1 MGKGPGTP
9 REDRTAMTA
18 KQALEEVLR
27 HLPESR
33 LGEVVDFARFLS
45 WREECGAWK
54 QFGRSQLAKAY
65 GPDEPE
71 YSLDDIKAG
80 LNA

>member
-1 MGKGPGTP
+1 V
-9 REDRTAMTA
+9 TA

-33 LGEVVDFARFLS
+33 LGELLDFARFLS
-45 WREECGAWK
+45 WREEREGWQ
-54 QFGRSQLAKAY
+54 QFGRGQLAKAY

-71 YSLDDIKAG
+71 YTLDEIKPG
-80 LNA
+80 LNG

>member
-1 MGKGPGTP
+1 
-9 REDRTAMTA
+9 MTA
-18 KQALEEVLR
+18 KEALEEVLR
-27 HLPESR
+27 LLPESR

-45 WREECGAWK
+45 WREEREAWK

-71 YSLDDIKAG
+71 YSLDDIKPG

>member
-1 MGKGPGTP
+1 
-9 REDRTAMTA
+9 MTV
-18 KQALEEVLR
+18 KQALEEVLQQ
-27 HLPESR
+27 LPESR

-45 WREECGAWK
+45 WREECEAWQ

-71 YSLDDIKAG
+71 YSLDDIKTG

>member
-1 MGKGPGTP
+1 
-9 REDRTAMTA
+9 MTA

-27 HLPESR
+27 LLPERR
-33 LGEVVDFARFLS
+33 LREVVDFARFLS
-45 WREECGAWK
+45 WREECEAWK

-71 YSLDDIKAG
+71 YGLDDIKPG